1 MLKFGSIGFDFLQNF
16 DYICAFK
23 WRRPLPR
30 REGRDALTPEMKAKK
45 RYRISIE
52 DESRLRQVASVRVSP
67 AMMWGGG
74 IAAVLLLVAV
84 TALLII
90 ATPIRTLMPGYLKKG
105 ERTEAK
111 DALLRIDS
119 IREAYRI
126 SDIYLTNLLT
136 VFDTDRTPT
145 DSLLNETTPN
155 ELPPDSLL
163 PASPREIEFITRM
176 KDREQYNVS
185 ILAPLAAD
193 QLRIYPVASEA
204 TVAEQSNTSLK
215 PRILTSK
222 GSPVCAAADG
232 RVLAIENPA
241 PEGGSAIVIQHDSG
255 FASRYSHLGTP
266 TVSPGTHVD
275 GGSVI
280 AHGATGGAIGA
291 GYLFVEMWYDGNPV
305 EPAKYLGL

>member
-1 MLKFGSIGFDFLQNF
+1 MPENVG
-16 DYICAFK
+16 
-23 WRRPLPR
+23 PLS
-30 REGRDALTPEMKAKK
+30 EMKAKR
-45 RYRISIE
+45 RYRIAIE
-52 DESRLRQVASVRVSP
+52 DESRLRQVATVSVSP
-67 AMMWGGG
+67 LMLWIGGLT
-74 IAAVLLLVAV
+74 AAGLLIVL
-84 TALLII
+84 TALIII
-90 ATPIRTLMPGYLKKG
+90 ATPIRILMPGYLKKG

-111 DALLRIDS
+111 EGLLRIDS
-119 IREAYRI
+119 IRDAYRVNN
-126 SDIYLTNLLT
+126 IYLSNILTLL
-136 VFDTDRTPT
+136 DTDRTPT
-145 DSLLNETTPN
+145 DSLLKETKPN

-193 QLRIYPVASEA
+193 QLRIYPVASGA
-204 TVAEQSNTSLK
+204 TLAEQSTASTK
-215 PRILTSK
+215 PRILTPK

-232 RVLAIENPA
+232 RILAIQNPA

-266 TVSPGTHVD
+266 TVAPGAHVD

-280 AHGATGGAIGA
+280 AHGASGGAVGA
-291 GYLFVEMWYDGNPV
+291 GSFFIEMWYDGNPV